1 MNFPPMELPQYVV
14 EAPTDYKMK
23 DKIGYHNKHLK
34 GKISD
39 CTAFFEICECLLTI
53 TTTFG
58 TTINTAIYQKY
69 L

>member
-1 MNFPPMELPQYVV
+1 MELPQYVV

-39 CTAFFEICECLLTI
+39 CTAFFEICECLLT
-53 TTTFG
+53 
-58 TTINTAIYQKY
+58 AIYLHSATTGKD
-69 L
+69 